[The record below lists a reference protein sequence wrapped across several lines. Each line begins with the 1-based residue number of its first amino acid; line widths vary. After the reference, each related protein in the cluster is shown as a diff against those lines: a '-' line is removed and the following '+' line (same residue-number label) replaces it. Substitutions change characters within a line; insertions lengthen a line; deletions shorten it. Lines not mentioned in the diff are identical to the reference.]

1 MSTPLQPLAGIR
13 VIELGQLLA
22 GPFAGTLLA
31 YFGAEVI
38 KVEPPGGDPIRGW
51 RKLDDSGT
59 SFWWRSL
66 GRNKKSVTLD
76 LKSER
81 GIELVKQLIEQAD
94 VVIEN
99 FRPGTL
105 EKWGIGPAQMREKN
119 PKLIYARI
127 SGYGQ
132 NGPYS
137 PKAGYASV
145 CEGIGGLR
153 YVNGVPG
160 ERPVRP
166 NLSLGDSLAG
176 LHAAFGIVMALLQR
190 ERGGSG
196 QDIDVA
202 LYESVFNLLEAVIPE
217 FSGAGLVRGPSGS
230 TVTGIVPTNTYLCA
244 DDSYVIIG
252 GNGDSIYRR
261 LMETA
266 GRKDLAD
273 DPRLQTNA
281 GRVEHEAEIDEAL
294 SSWCAKLPSEEVLR
308 LLDDAKVPAGPIYS
322 VRDMFADPHFRARNL
337 FETVEINGEPLE
349 IPTLLP
355 KLEGTPGQTR
365 WPGPDIG
372 AHNREVLCE
381 LLGVSNED
389 YDRLCREGVIQP
401 QG

>member
-1 MSTPLQPLAGIR
+1 MSTSTRLPLQGIR

-38 KVEPPGGDPIRGW
+38 KVEPPNGDPIRGW
-51 RKLDDSGT
+51 RKLDEQGT

-66 GRNKKSVTLD
+66 GRNKKCVTLD
-76 LKSER
+76 LKNAR
-81 GIELVKQLIEQAD
+81 GIELAQQLINSAD
-94 VVIEN
+94 VIIEN
-99 FRPGTL
+99 FRPGTM
-105 EKWGIGPAQMREKN
+105 EKWGLGPEVFQASN
-119 PKLIYARI
+119 PGLIYTRI

-132 NGPYS
+132 SGPYAS
-137 PKAGYASV
+137 RAGYASV

-176 LHAAFGIVMALLQR
+176 LHAAFGIVMALFDR

-196 QDIDVA
+196 QSIDVA

-217 FSGAGLVRGPSGS
+217 FDGAGLVREPSGS

-244 DDSYVIIG
+244 DNQYVIIG

-266 GRKDLAD
+266 SRSDLAH
-273 DPRLQTNA
+273 DPRLQTNS
-281 GRVEHEAEIDEAL
+281 GRVENEQEIDQAL
-294 SSWCAKLPSEEVLR
+294 SQWCATLSRDKILHTLEQ
-308 LLDDAKVPAGPIYS
+308 AKVPAGPIYNA
-322 VRDMFADPHFRARNL
+322 RDMLSDPHFNARQL
-337 FETVEINGEPLE
+337 FESVQINGKPLK
-349 IPTLLP
+349 IPAITPRLD
-355 KLEGTPGQTR
+355 GTPGSTQ
-365 WPGPDIG
+365 WPGAEIG
-372 AHNREVLCE
+372 SHNHEVLCGT
-381 LLGVSNED
+381 LGISED
-389 YDRLCREGVIQP
+389 EFLSLRREGIIAD
-401 QG
+401 